1 MSKKKAALLRKSLL
15 AALAFISLSASAS
28 GADLKAERLKVM
40 SLKAEGLNREIVAA
54 RELIFQG
61 DYDRAQAR
69 FAEMSRSHPAR
80 PEGDFYQA
88 VAFVWKSYVDAK
100 LDSGSRNF
108 DAQINDLLTSAIR
121 KAEAIRA
128 RADKSEQEA
137 DDALYYLGSA
147 YAMRS
152 RVSFYQNH
160 GVPAAR
166 QARTAQDHLNALI
179 RTNPEY
185 WDAYFA
191 LGSIYYRAGA
201 LMDSS
206 LARLASA
213 MLGAKALPSGDRER
227 GLEYLK
233 KAADRSTLAGVDAK
247 LALLEIYALTES
259 RFDQSLTLARQL
271 AAAYP
276 HNQTFAR
283 YLLRSYAGLKDRRG
297 LTQTARA
304 VLARVKEAKAGFGLF
319 MRREADRYLA
329 EARKL

>member
-1 MSKKKAALLRKSLL
+1 MRKSILVV
-15 AALAFISLSASAS
+15 LAFISLPVSIS
-28 GADLKAERLKVM
+28 GGTRLKV
-40 SLKAEGLNREIVAA
+40 EGPGREITEA

-61 DYDRAQAR
+61 NYGEAQAR
-69 FAEMSRSHPAR
+69 FAEVSRKHPLS

-88 VAFVWKSYVDAK
+88 VALVWKSYVDAK
-100 LDSGSRNF
+100 LDSGSRDF
-108 DAQINDLLTSAIR
+108 DAQINDLLTSAIK

-128 RADKSEQEA
+128 RADKSKKEGE
-137 DDALYYLGSA
+137 DALYYLGSA

-166 QARTAQDHLNALI
+166 QARTAQDHLDSLI
-179 RTNPEY
+179 KTNPEY

-213 MLGAKALPSGDRER
+213 MLGAKALPAGDRER
-227 GLEYLK
+227 GLEYLR
-233 KAADRSTLAGVDAK
+233 KAAEQSTLAGVDAK
-247 LALLEIYALTES
+247 LALLEIYALSES
-259 RFDQSLTLARQL
+259 RFDQSLALARQL
-271 AAAYP
+271 RALYP

-283 YLLRSYAGLKDRRG
+283 YLLRSYAGLKDKRG
-297 LTQTARA
+297 LTQAARA
-304 VLARVKEAKAGFGLF
+304 VLAQVKGARAGFGLF
-319 MRREADRYLA
+319 MKREAEKYLA